1 MFDVLQPEKE
11 VREQGIYVN
20 LIIKYKLIGG
30 EIMRKSRFISSIA
43 VVLILALALVGCGK
57 TATTTPANE
66 PVKKEFKVGLVTDVG
81 GLNDHSFNFLANKG
95 LEKAEKELGIKK
107 AVVES
112 KQMTDYETNLSR
124 FAQDKY
130 NLVIAVGFL
139 MQDSVTKVS
148 ALYPDTKF
156 MIIDSS
162 IKDRPNVASAMFKT
176 EQCGYL
182 VGVMAGLLEKTPG
195 IPNALG
201 KNTVGLVGG
210 MAIPPVNDYIAGFI
224 QGAKSVNP
232 DIKINLKY
240 TGKFDDPALG
250 KQTAL
255 SQIAGG
261 ADIVFH
267 IAGGTGTG
275 VIDAAKEK
283 NVYAI
288 GVDADQN
295 YMAPENVITSALKGM
310 DVATFDIIKSVM
322 DDKFKSGDVF
332 FDLSNNG
339 VGFATPT
346 KVVPKEI
353 VDKMNDSAK
362 QIKDGKIKVST
373 EMPAGYK

>member
-1 MFDVLQPEKE
+1 
-11 VREQGIYVN
+11 
-20 LIIKYKLIGG
+20 
-30 EIMRKSRFISSIA
+30 MRKSRFVSSLAI
-43 VVLILALALVGCGK
+43 VLILAVSLVGCGNS
-57 TATTTPANE
+57 TATTPTPA
-66 PVKKEFKVGLVTDVG
+66 PAKKEFKVGLVTDVG
-81 GLNDHSFNFLANKG
+81 GLNDKSFNFLANKG
-95 LEKAEKELGIKK
+95 LEKAEKDLGIKK

-112 KQMTDYETNLSR
+112 KQMTDYETNLTR

-139 MQDSVTKVS
+139 MQESVTKVS
-148 ALYPDTKF
+148 KLYPDTKF

-162 IKDRPNVASAMFKT
+162 VKDIPNVASAMFKT

-182 VGVMAGLLEKTPG
+182 VGVMAGLLEQTSG

-210 MAIPPVNDYIAGFI
+210 MKIPPVDDYIAGFI

-232 DIKINLKY
+232 SIKINLNY
-240 TGKFDDPALG
+240 TNKFDDPALG

-261 ADIVFH
+261 ADIIFH

-275 VIDAAKEK
+275 VIAAAKEK
-283 NVYAI
+283 KVYAI

-295 YMAPENVITSALKGM
+295 YMAPDNVITSALKGM
-310 DVATFDIIKSVM
+310 DVATFDIIKGAM
-322 DDKFKSGDVF
+322 DDKFKSGDVI
-332 FDLSNNG
+332 FDLSNDG

-346 KVVPKEI
+346 SVVPKEV
-353 VDKMNDSAK
+353 VDKVNDAKK
-362 QIKDGKIKVST
+362 QIKDGTLKVT
-373 EMPAGYK
+373 NVIPAGY

>member
-1 MFDVLQPEKE
+1 
-11 VREQGIYVN
+11 
-20 LIIKYKLIGG
+20 
-30 EIMRKSRFISSIA
+30 MRKSRFVGSLAI
-43 VVLILALALVGCGK
+43 VLILAVALVGCGN
-57 TATTTPANE
+57 TTTPA
-66 PVKKEFKVGLVTDVG
+66 KKEFKVGLVTDVG
-81 GLNDHSFNFLANKG
+81 GLNDHSFNYLANQG
-95 LEKAEKELGIKK
+95 LVKAEKDLGITTG
-107 AVVES
+107 VVES
-112 KQMTDYETNLSR
+112 KQMTDYETNLTR

-130 NLVIAVGFL
+130 NLIIAVGFL
-139 MQDSVTKVS
+139 MQDAVEKVS
-148 ALYPDTKF
+148 KDYPDVKF

-162 IKDRPNVASAMFKT
+162 ITDRPNVASAMFKT

-182 VGVMAGLLEKTPG
+182 VGVMSGLLEKAPG
-195 IPNALG
+195 IPNAKG

-224 QGAKSVNP
+224 QGAKSVNS
-232 DIKINLKY
+232 DIKIDLKY

-250 KQTAL
+250 KTTAL
-255 SQIAGG
+255 SQIAAG

-310 DVATFDIIKSVM
+310 DVATFNIIKGAM
-322 DDKFKSGDVF
+322 DDKFKSGEVS

-339 VGFATPT
+339 VGFATPI
-346 KVVPKEI
+346 KVVPKDV
-353 VDKMNDSAK
+353 VDKMNEAAK
-362 QIKDGKIKVST
+362 QIKDGKITVSNK
-373 EMPAGYK
+373 MPAGF

>member
-1 MFDVLQPEKE
+1 
-11 VREQGIYVN
+11 
-20 LIIKYKLIGG
+20 
-30 EIMRKSRFISSIA
+30 MRKSRFISSLA

-57 TATTTPANE
+57 ASTPTPAPTANE

-95 LEKAEKELGIKK
+95 LEKAEKEMGIKK

-112 KQMTDYETNLSR
+112 KQITDYETNLSR

-130 NLVIAVGFL
+130 NMVIAVGYL
-139 MQDSVTKVS
+139 MHDAVQKV
-148 ALYPDTKF
+148 AKDYPDVKF

-162 IKDRPNVASAMFKT
+162 ITDSPNVASAMFKT

-182 VGVMAGLLEKTPG
+182 VGVMSGLLEKAPG
-195 IPNALG
+195 IPNAKG

-210 MAIPPVNDYIAGFI
+210 MPIPPVNDYIAGFI
-224 QGAKSVNP
+224 QGAKSVNS
-232 DIKINLKY
+232 DIKIDLKY
-240 TGKFDDPALG
+240 TGVFNDPALG

-255 SQIAGG
+255 AQIAGG

-283 NVYAI
+283 KVYAI

-295 YMAPENVITSALKGM
+295 YMAPDNVITSALKGM
-310 DVATFDIIKSVM
+310 DVATFDVIKGAM
-322 DDKFKSGDVF
+322 ENKFKSGDVF

-346 KVVPKEI
+346 KVVPKEV
-353 VDKMNDSAK
+353 VDKVNDAAK
-362 QIKDGKIKVST
+362 QIRDGKIQVT
-373 EMPAGYK
+373 NVIPAGFK

>member
-1 MFDVLQPEKE
+1 MK
-11 VREQGIYVN
+11 
-20 LIIKYKLIGG
+20 KT
-30 EIMRKSRFISSIA
+30 RFISSFAI
-43 VVLILALALVGCGK
+43 VLILALALVGCGK
-57 TATTTPANE
+57 AATPTTAPTANQ

-81 GLNDHSFNFLANKG
+81 GLNDHSFNFLANQG
-95 LEKAEKELGIKK
+95 VEKAEKDLGITK

-139 MQDSVTKVS
+139 MHDAVEKVS
-148 ALYPDTKF
+148 QEYPDVKF

-162 IKDRPNVASAMFKT
+162 ITDRPNVASAMFKT

-182 VGVMAGLLEKTPG
+182 VGVMSGLMEKAPG
-195 IPNALG
+195 IPNAFG

-232 DIKINLKY
+232 DIKIDLKY
-240 TGKFDDPALG
+240 TGVFTDPALG

-255 SQIAGG
+255 TQIAGG
-261 ADIVFH
+261 ADIIFH

-295 YMAPENVITSALKGM
+295 YLAPENVITSALKGVN
-310 DVATFDIIKSVM
+310 VATFDIIKGAM
-322 DDKFKSGDVF
+322 DDTFKSGDIT

-339 VGFATPT
+339 VGFATPI
-346 KVVPKEI
+346 KVVPQDV
-353 VDKMNDSAK
+353 VDKVNDAAK
-362 QIKDGKIKVST
+362 QIKDGKIKVSNV
-373 EMPAGYK
+373 MPAEFKQ

>member
-1 MFDVLQPEKE
+1 MK
-11 VREQGIYVN
+11 
-20 LIIKYKLIGG
+20 
-30 EIMRKSRFISSIA
+30 KSRFLGCLA
-43 VVLILALALVGCGK
+43 LVLILTMSLVGCANK
-57 TATTTPANE
+57 TEAPKADAPA
-66 PVKKEFKVGLVTDVG
+66 KSEFKVGLVTDVG

-95 LEKAEKELGIKK
+95 LEQAEKELGIKK

-139 MQDSVTKVS
+139 MQDAVIKVS
-148 ALYPDTKF
+148 KDYPDTKF

-162 IKDRPNVASAMFKT
+162 ITDRPNVASAMFKT

-224 QGAKSVNP
+224 QGARSVNP
-232 DIKINLKY
+232 AITVNLKY
-240 TGKFDDPALG
+240 TNKFDDPALG

-255 SQIAGG
+255 SEIAGG
-261 ADIVFH
+261 ADIVFP

-295 YMAPENVITSALKGM
+295 YLAPENVITSALKGM
-310 DVATFDIIKSVM
+310 DVATFNIIKNT
-322 DDKFKSGDVF
+322 KEGQFKSGDIL

-346 KVVPKEI
+346 KAVPKEV
-353 VDKMNDSAK
+353 VDKVNDVAK
-362 QIKDGKIKVST
+362 QIKDGKITVTNK
-373 EMPAGYK
+373 MPAGF

>member
-1 MFDVLQPEKE
+1 
-11 VREQGIYVN
+11 
-20 LIIKYKLIGG
+20 
-30 EIMRKSRFISSIA
+30 MRKSRFISTLA
-43 VVLILALALVGCGK
+43 VVLILALALVGCAK
-57 TATTTPANE
+57 TTTPKAEE
-66 PVKKEFKVGLVTDVG
+66 PAKKAYKVGLVTDVG

-95 LEKAEKELGIKK
+95 LEKAVKDLGITKG
-107 AVVES
+107 VVES

-139 MQDSVTKVS
+139 MHDAVEKV
-148 ALYPDTKF
+148 AKDYPDTKF

-162 IKDRPNVASAMFKT
+162 ITDRPNVASAMFKT

-182 VGVMAGLLEKTPG
+182 VGVMSGLLEKAPA
-195 IPNALG
+195 IPNAKG
-201 KNTVGLVGG
+201 QNTVGLVGG

-255 SQIAGG
+255 AQIAAG

-310 DVATFDIIKSVM
+310 DVATFDIIKGAM
-322 DDKFKSGDVF
+322 EDKFKSGDVS

-339 VGFATPT
+339 VGFAIPT
-346 KVVPKEI
+346 KVVPKEV
-353 VDKMNDSAK
+353 VDKVNDAAK
-362 QIKDGKIKVST
+362 QIKDGKIKVSN

>member
-1 MFDVLQPEKE
+1 MK
-11 VREQGIYVN
+11 
-20 LIIKYKLIGG
+20 
-30 EIMRKSRFISSIA
+30 KSRFISGLA
-43 VVLILALALVGCGK
+43 VALILALALVGCGK
-57 TATTTPANE
+57 TATPTPAPTANA
-66 PVKKEFKVGLVTDVG
+66 PAKAEFKVGLVTDVG

-95 LEKAEKELGIKK
+95 LEQAEKELGIKK
-107 AVVES
+107 GVVES

-139 MQDSVTKVS
+139 MHDAVEKV
-148 ALYPDTKF
+148 AKDYPDVKF

-162 IKDRPNVASAMFKT
+162 ITDRPNVASAMFKT

-182 VGVMAGLLEKTPG
+182 VGVLAGLVEKTPG
-195 IPNALG
+195 IPNALS

-224 QGAKSVNP
+224 QGAKSVNS
-232 DIKINLKY
+232 DIKIDLKY

-255 SQIAGG
+255 AQIASG

-283 NVYAI
+283 KVYAI

-310 DVATFDIIKSVM
+310 DVATYDIIKDAM
-322 DDKFKSGDVF
+322 ENKFKSGDVS

-339 VGFATPT
+339 VGFATPL
-346 KVVPKEI
+346 KVVPKDV
-353 VDKMNDSAK
+353 VDKVNEAAK
-362 QIKDGKIKVST
+362 QIKAGTIKVSNV
-373 EMPAGYK
+373 MPAGYK

>member
-1 MFDVLQPEKE
+1 MK
-11 VREQGIYVN
+11 
-20 LIIKYKLIGG
+20 
-30 EIMRKSRFISSIA
+30 KSRFVSSLAI
-43 VVLILALALVGCGK
+43 VLILAVGLVGCGN
-57 TATTTPANE
+57 TTTPT
-66 PVKKEFKVGLVTDVG
+66 PTPTPTKKEFKVGLVTDVG
-81 GLNDHSFNFLANKG
+81 GLNDKSFNFLANKG
-95 LEKAEKELGIKK
+95 LEKAVKDLGVTKG
-107 AVVES
+107 VVES

-124 FAQDKY
+124 FAQEKY

-139 MQDSVTKVS
+139 MYDAVEKVS
-148 ALYPDTKF
+148 KDYPDVKF

-162 IKDRPNVASAMFKT
+162 ITDRPNVASAMFKT

-182 VGVMAGLLEKTPG
+182 VGVLSGLMEKTPG

-224 QGAKSVNP
+224 QGAKSVNS
-232 DIKINLKY
+232 DIKIDLKY

-255 SQIAGG
+255 AQIAGG

-283 NVYAI
+283 KVYAI

-295 YMAPENVITSALKGM
+295 YMAPDNVITSALKGM
-310 DVATFDIIKSVM
+310 DVATFDIIKSAI
-322 DDKFKSGDVF
+322 DDKFKSGDVL
-332 FDLSNNG
+332 FDLSNDG

-346 KVVPKEI
+346 KVVPKDV
-353 VDKMNDSAK
+353 VDKVNEAAK
-362 QIKDGKIKVST
+362 QIKAGTIKVT
-373 EMPAGYK
+373 NVIPAGYK

>member
-1 MFDVLQPEKE
+1 
-11 VREQGIYVN
+11 
-20 LIIKYKLIGG
+20 
-30 EIMRKSRFISSIA
+30 MRKTRFIGSLVI
-43 VVLILALALVGCGK
+43 VLILAVALVGCGN
-57 TATTTPANE
+57 TTPTPKATE
-66 PVKKEFKVGLVTDVG
+66 PAKKEFKVGLVTDVG

-95 LEKAEKELGIKK
+95 LEKAVKDLGVTKS
-107 AVVES
+107 VVES

-139 MQDSVTKVS
+139 MHDAVEKV
-148 ALYPDTKF
+148 AKDYPDTKF

-162 IKDRPNVASAMFKT
+162 ITDRPNVASAMFKT

-182 VGVMAGLLEKTPG
+182 VGVMAGLLEQAPG

-255 SQIAGG
+255 SQIATG
-261 ADIVFH
+261 ADIVFP

-283 NVYAI
+283 KVYAI

-295 YMAPENVITSALKGM
+295 YLAPENVITSALKGM
-310 DVATFDIIKSVM
+310 DVATFDIIKGVM
-322 DDKFKSGDVF
+322 DDKFKSGNVF

-339 VGFATPT
+339 VSFATPI
-346 KVVPKEI
+346 KVVPKDV
-353 VDKMNDSAK
+353 VDKVNDAAK
-362 QIKDGKIKVST
+362 QIKDGKIKVSN
-373 EMPAGYK
+373 EMPAGFK

>member
-1 MFDVLQPEKE
+1 
-11 VREQGIYVN
+11 
-20 LIIKYKLIGG
+20 
-30 EIMRKSRFISSIA
+30 MRKSRLISSLA
-43 VVLILALALVGCGK
+43 VVLIFALALVGCGK
-57 TATTTPANE
+57 TATTPAPAANE
-66 PVKKEFKVGLVTDVG
+66 PVKKEFKVALVTDVG

-95 LEKAEKELGIKK
+95 LEKAEKDLGIKK

-124 FAQDKY
+124 FAEDKY

-139 MQDSVTKVS
+139 MQDAVVKVS

-162 IKDRPNVASAMFKT
+162 ITDRPNVASAMFKT

-182 VGVMAGLLEKTPG
+182 VGVMAGLLEKAPA

-210 MAIPPVNDYIAGFI
+210 MKIPPVDDYIAGFI
-224 QGAKSVNP
+224 QGAKSVNS
-232 DIKINLKY
+232 DITINLKY
-240 TGKFDDPALG
+240 TNKFDDPALG

-261 ADIVFH
+261 ADIVFP
-267 IAGGTGTG
+267 IAGGTGSG
-275 VIDAAKEK
+275 VIDAAKQK

-322 DDKFKSGDVF
+322 DNKFKSGNVL

-346 KVVPKEI
+346 KVVPKEV
-353 VDKMNDSAK
+353 VDKVNEAAK
-362 QIKDGKIKVST
+362 QIKEGTIKVT
-373 EMPAGYK
+373 NVIPAGY

>member
-1 MFDVLQPEKE
+1 
-11 VREQGIYVN
+11 
-20 LIIKYKLIGG
+20 
-30 EIMRKSRFISSIA
+30 MRKTRFIGSLVI
-43 VVLILALALVGCGK
+43 VLILAVALVGCGN
-57 TATTTPANE
+57 TTPTPKATE
-66 PVKKEFKVGLVTDVG
+66 PAKKEFKVGLVTDVG

-95 LEKAEKELGIKK
+95 LEKAVKDLGVTKSG
-107 AVVES
+107 VES

-139 MQDSVTKVS
+139 MHDAVEKV
-148 ALYPDTKF
+148 AKDYPDTKF

-162 IKDRPNVASAMFKT
+162 ITDRPNVASAMFKT

-182 VGVMAGLLEKTPG
+182 VGVMAGLLEQAPG

-255 SQIAGG
+255 SQIATG
-261 ADIVFH
+261 ADIVFP

-283 NVYAI
+283 KVYAI

-295 YMAPENVITSALKGM
+295 YLAPENVITSALKGM
-310 DVATFDIIKSVM
+310 DVATFDIIKGVM
-322 DDKFKSGDVF
+322 DDKFKSGNVF

-339 VGFATPT
+339 VSFATPI
-346 KVVPKEI
+346 KVVPKDV
-353 VDKMNDSAK
+353 VDKVNDAAK
-362 QIKDGKIKVST
+362 QIKDGKIKVSN
-373 EMPAGYK
+373 EMPAGFK

>member
-1 MFDVLQPEKE
+1 
-11 VREQGIYVN
+11 
-20 LIIKYKLIGG
+20 
-30 EIMRKSRFISSIA
+30 MRKSRLISSLA
-43 VVLILALALVGCGK
+43 VVLIFALALVGCGK
-57 TATTTPANE
+57 TATTPAPAANE
-66 PVKKEFKVGLVTDVG
+66 PVKKEFKVALVTDVG

-95 LEKAEKELGIKK
+95 LEKAEKDLGIKK

-124 FAQDKY
+124 FAEDKY

-139 MQDSVTKVS
+139 MQDAVVKVS

-162 IKDRPNVASAMFKT
+162 ITDRPNVASAMFKT

-182 VGVMAGLLEKTPG
+182 VGVMAGLLEKAPA

-210 MAIPPVNDYIAGFI
+210 MKIPPVDDYIAGFI
-224 QGAKSVNP
+224 QGAKSVNS
-232 DIKINLKY
+232 DITINLKY
-240 TGKFDDPALG
+240 TNKFDDPALG

-261 ADIVFH
+261 ADIVFP
-267 IAGGTGTG
+267 IAGGTGSG
-275 VIDAAKEK
+275 VIDAAKDK

-295 YMAPENVITSALKGM
+295 YMAPDNVITSALKGM

-322 DDKFKSGDVF
+322 DDKFKSGDVL

-346 KVVPKEI
+346 KVVPKEV
-353 VDKMNDSAK
+353 VDKVTEAAK
-362 QIKDGKIKVST
+362 QIKEGKIKVT
-373 EMPAGYK
+373 NVIPAGY

>member
-1 MFDVLQPEKE
+1 MK
-11 VREQGIYVN
+11 
-20 LIIKYKLIGG
+20 
-30 EIMRKSRFISSIA
+30 KSRFVGSLAI
-43 VVLILALALVGCGK
+43 VLILALALVGCGK
-57 TATTTPANE
+57 TATPTPAPTANE

-95 LEKAEKELGIKK
+95 LEKAVKDLGVKK

-130 NLVIAVGFL
+130 NLIIAVGFL
-139 MQDSVTKVS
+139 MQDAVAKVS
-148 ALYPDTKF
+148 KDYPDTKF

-162 IKDRPNVASAMFKT
+162 ITDRPNVASAMFKT

-182 VGVMAGLLEKTPG
+182 VGVMSGLLEKAPG
-195 IPNALG
+195 IPNAKG

-210 MAIPPVNDYIAGFI
+210 MKIPPVDDYIAGFI

-232 DIKINLKY
+232 DIKIDLKY
-240 TGKFDDPALG
+240 TNKFDDPALG

-267 IAGGTGTG
+267 IAGGTGSG

-310 DVATFDIIKSVM
+310 DVATFDIIKGAM
-322 DDKFKSGDVF
+322 EDKFKSGNIF

-346 KVVPKEI
+346 KVVPKDI
-353 VDKMNDSAK
+353 VDKVNDTAK
-362 QIKDGKIKVST
+362 QIKEGKITVTTKI
-373 EMPAGYK
+373 PAGY

>member
-1 MFDVLQPEKE
+1 MK
-11 VREQGIYVN
+11 
-20 LIIKYKLIGG
+20 
-30 EIMRKSRFISSIA
+30 KSRFVSSLAIL
-43 VVLILALALVGCGK
+43 LILAVGLVGCGN
-57 TATTTPANE
+57 TAAPTPTAA
-66 PVKKEFKVGLVTDVG
+66 KDEFKVGLVTDVG
-81 GLNDHSFNFLANKG
+81 GLNDKSFNFLANKG
-95 LEKAEKELGIKK
+95 LEKAVKDLGVTKG
-107 AVVES
+107 VVES

-124 FAQDKY
+124 FAEEKY

-139 MQDSVTKVS
+139 MYDAVEKVS
-148 ALYPDTKF
+148 KDYPDVKF

-162 IKDRPNVASAMFKT
+162 ITDRPNVASAMFKT

-182 VGVMAGLLEKTPG
+182 VGVLSGLMEKTPG

-201 KNTVGLVGG
+201 KNTVGLIGG

-224 QGAKSVNP
+224 QGAKSVNS
-232 DIKINLKY
+232 DINIDLKY

-250 KQTAL
+250 KQMAL

-267 IAGGTGTG
+267 IAGGSGTG

-295 YMAPENVITSALKGM
+295 YMAPDNVITSALKGM
-310 DVATFDIIKSVM
+310 DVATFDIIKSVI
-322 DDKFKSGDVF
+322 DDKFKSGDVL
-332 FDLSNNG
+332 FDLSNDG

-346 KVVPKEI
+346 KVVPQE
-353 VDKMNDSAK
+353 VTDKVNDAAK
-362 QIKDGKIKVST
+362 QIKDGTIKVT
-373 EMPAGYK
+373 TAIPDGYK

>member
-1 MFDVLQPEKE
+1 
-11 VREQGIYVN
+11 
-20 LIIKYKLIGG
+20 
-30 EIMRKSRFISSIA
+30 MRKSRFVGSLAI
-43 VVLILALALVGCGK
+43 VLILAVALVGCGN
-57 TATTTPANE
+57 TTTPA
-66 PVKKEFKVGLVTDVG
+66 KKEFKVGLVTDVG
-81 GLNDHSFNFLANKG
+81 GLNDHSFNYLANQG
-95 LEKAEKELGIKK
+95 LVKAEKDLGITTG
-107 AVVES
+107 VVES
-112 KQMTDYETNLSR
+112 KQMTDYETNLTR

-130 NLVIAVGFL
+130 NLIIAVGFL
-139 MQDSVTKVS
+139 MQDAVEKVS
-148 ALYPDTKF
+148 KDYPDVKF

-162 IKDRPNVASAMFKT
+162 ITDRPNVASAMFKT

-182 VGVMAGLLEKTPG
+182 VGVMSGLLEKAPG
-195 IPNALG
+195 IPNAKG

-224 QGAKSVNP
+224 QGAKSVNS
-232 DIKINLKY
+232 DIKIDLKY

-250 KQTAL
+250 KSTAL
-255 SQIAGG
+255 AQIAGG

-283 NVYAI
+283 KVYAI

-295 YMAPENVITSALKGM
+295 YMAPDNVITSALKGM
-310 DVATFDIIKSVM
+310 NVATFDIIKGAM
-322 DDKFKSGDVF
+322 DDKFKSGNVF

-353 VDKMNDSAK
+353 IDKVNDAAK
-362 QIKDGKIKVST
+362 QIKDGKITVT
-373 EMPAGYK
+373 NVIPASYK

>member
-1 MFDVLQPEKE
+1 MK
-11 VREQGIYVN
+11 
-20 LIIKYKLIGG
+20 
-30 EIMRKSRFISSIA
+30 KSRFVSSLAIL
-43 VVLILALALVGCGK
+43 LILAVGLVGCGN
-57 TATTTPANE
+57 TAAPTPTAA
-66 PVKKEFKVGLVTDVG
+66 KDEFKVGLVTDVG
-81 GLNDHSFNFLANKG
+81 GLNDKSFNFLANKG
-95 LEKAEKELGIKK
+95 LEKAVTDLGVTKG
-107 AVVES
+107 VVES

-124 FAQDKY
+124 FAEEKY

-139 MQDSVTKVS
+139 MYDAVEKVS
-148 ALYPDTKF
+148 KDYPDVKF

-162 IKDRPNVASAMFKT
+162 ITDRPNVASAMFKT

-182 VGVMAGLLEKTPG
+182 VGVLSGLMEKTSG

-201 KNTVGLVGG
+201 KNTVGLIGG

-224 QGAKSVNP
+224 QGAKSVNS
-232 DIKINLKY
+232 DINIDLKY

-250 KQTAL
+250 KQMAL

-267 IAGGTGTG
+267 IAGGSGTG

-295 YMAPENVITSALKGM
+295 YMAPDNVITSALKGM
-310 DVATFDIIKSVM
+310 DVATFDIIKSVI
-322 DDKFKSGDVF
+322 DDKFKSGDVL
-332 FDLSNNG
+332 FDLSNDG

-346 KVVPKEI
+346 KVVPQE
-353 VDKMNDSAK
+353 VTDKVNAAAK
-362 QIKDGKIKVST
+362 QIKDGTIKVT
-373 EMPAGYK
+373 TAIPDGYK

>member
-1 MFDVLQPEKE
+1 MRRK
-11 VREQGIYVN
+11 
-20 LIIKYKLIGG
+20 
-30 EIMRKSRFISSIA
+30 IMKKSRFVSSLAIL
-43 VVLILALALVGCGK
+43 LILAVGLVGCGN
-57 TATTTPANE
+57 TAAPTPTAA
-66 PVKKEFKVGLVTDVG
+66 KDEFKVGLVTDVG
-81 GLNDHSFNFLANKG
+81 GLNDKSFNFLANKG
-95 LEKAEKELGIKK
+95 LEKAVKDLGVTKG
-107 AVVES
+107 VVES

-124 FAQDKY
+124 FAEEKY

-139 MQDSVTKVS
+139 MYDAVEKVS
-148 ALYPDTKF
+148 KDYPDVKF

-162 IKDRPNVASAMFKT
+162 ITDRPNVASAMFKT

-182 VGVMAGLLEKTPG
+182 VGVLSGLMEKTPG

-201 KNTVGLVGG
+201 KNTVGLIGG

-224 QGAKSVNP
+224 QGAKSVNS
-232 DIKINLKY
+232 DINIDLKY

-250 KQTAL
+250 KQMAL

-267 IAGGTGTG
+267 IAGGSGTG

-295 YMAPENVITSALKGM
+295 YMAPDNVITSALKGM
-310 DVATFDIIKSVM
+310 DVATFDIIKSVI
-322 DDKFKSGDVF
+322 DDKFKSGDVL
-332 FDLSNNG
+332 FDLSNDG

-346 KVVPKEI
+346 KVVPQE
-353 VDKMNDSAK
+353 VTDKVNDAAK
-362 QIKDGKIKVST
+362 QIKDGTIKVT
-373 EMPAGYK
+373 TAIPDGYK

>member
-1 MFDVLQPEKE
+1 
-11 VREQGIYVN
+11 
-20 LIIKYKLIGG
+20 
-30 EIMRKSRFISSIA
+30 
-43 VVLILALALVGCGK
+43 
-57 TATTTPANE
+57 
-66 PVKKEFKVGLVTDVG
+66 
-81 GLNDHSFNFLANKG
+81 
-95 LEKAEKELGIKK
+95 
-107 AVVES
+107 
-112 KQMTDYETNLSR
+112 MTDYETNLTR
-124 FAQDKY
+124 FAQEKY
-130 NLVIAVGFL
+130 NLIIAVGFL
-139 MQDSVTKVS
+139 MQDAVEKVS
-148 ALYPDTKF
+148 KDYPDVKF

-162 IKDRPNVASAMFKT
+162 ITDRTNVASAMFKT

-182 VGVMAGLLEKTPG
+182 VGVMSGLLEKAPG
-195 IPNALG
+195 IPNAKG

-224 QGAKSVNP
+224 QGAKSVNS
-232 DIKINLKY
+232 DIKIDLKY

-250 KQTAL
+250 KSTAL
-255 SQIAGG
+255 AQIAGG

-283 NVYAI
+283 KVYAI

-295 YMAPENVITSALKGM
+295 YMAPDNVITSALKGM

-322 DDKFKSGDVF
+322 DDKFKSGNVF

-353 VDKMNDSAK
+353 VDKVYDAAK
-362 QIKDGKIKVST
+362 QIKDGKITVT
-373 EMPAGYK
+373 NVIPASYK